1 MKKWMED
8 FSFFCKNKYYVLA
21 LSLTAVFSY
30 GFLVTHQTVG
40 IDDTPFAY
48 YFEEGLAAIVG
59 RWVLFLLNKV
69 IHISDFAPFLT
80 DLAGVLIFMAGVT
93 VWCVLLKR
101 IFRDRIPMY
110 GYILFSCLFLSNPL
124 ISEVYTYY
132 LHNGVAV
139 GYLFSGLSLSF
150 FMEGAERVGEAGGK
164 LCRNAVMIWLA
175 SAACLWIAMGCYES
189 FMIVYLVGVCIVLCS
204 FRIEQGRMGA
214 DRVNVLR
221 TLCAGAVTAVIGI
234 VLRSLMILA
243 VTKVFGLESLKE
255 EAVRRSVTEMAGWL
269 FESGA
274 FSELGMILKRVLVM
288 YGVFGYAYYPIAIY
302 VLACAAVILSSVWYG
317 IRRKDLWIPVLAA
330 GSIIAS
336 FLLVLVEGKATLYR
350 SAQFLPLFCAWG
362 LLLAIYAVQGVVKWA
377 KKRKAVKTA
386 CIINVVAAASLIVV
400 VWNQC
405 TDMNKWFYVDYLKY
419 EDAKNTMNQITYE
432 LEKGFDIS
440 KPVVFTGTYKIPK
453 SIIRDAYVDYG
464 TETYYKML
472 RLTSLVDEHLLEK
485 FNRDYG
491 VWVAQTPSLS
501 VLDWGR
507 YAFDNDEELIRFFS
521 MHGQELQAQQNTEV
535 YGAAEEFS
543 LGLPSFPREGAIV
556 DMGEYII
563 VHF

>member
-1 MKKWMED
+1 MKSWLED
-8 FSFFCKNKYYVLA
+8 FISFWKNKYYAIA

-48 YFEEGLAAIVG
+48 YFEDGLAAIVG
-59 RWVLFLLNKV
+59 RFVLFLLNKAA
-69 IHISDFAPFLT
+69 HISDFAPFLT
-80 DLAGVLIFMAGVT
+80 DLAGVLIFMAAVT

-110 GYILFSCLFLSNPL
+110 GYILFGCLFLSNPL
-124 ISEVYTYY
+124 VSEVFTYY
-132 LHNGVAV
+132 LHNGVAI
-139 GYLFSGLSLSF
+139 GYLFSGLGLCLF
-150 FMEGAERVGEAGGK
+150 WEGVNRWESKEGK
-164 LCRNAVMIWLA
+164 GIQRRLMSVWLG

-204 FRIEQGRMGA
+204 ARMNGKVKVFA
-214 DRVNVLR
+214 A
-221 TLCAGAVTAVIGI
+221 LCQAAFLAVAGI
-234 VLRSLMILA
+234 VLRSVTIVL
-243 VTKVFGLESLKE
+243 VTKAFGLEGLRD
-255 EAVRRSVTEMAGWL
+255 EAVQRSVTEMAGWM
-269 FESGA
+269 FQPGA
-274 FSELGMILKRVLVM
+274 FSELGMILKRVFVM

-302 VLACAAVILSSVWYG
+302 VWACGTAVIVSVWRG
-317 IRRKDLWIPVLAA
+317 ICRRDFWIPVLAV
-330 GSIIAS
+330 GGIIAS
-336 FLLVLVEGKATLYR
+336 FLLVFVEGKATLYR
-350 SAQFLPLFCAWG
+350 SAQFLPLFSAWG
-362 LLLAIYAVQGVVKWA
+362 LLLAVYGVHLFADWVKGRQAFRTARLVSVVMAVLLA
-377 KKRKAVKTA
+377 
-386 CIINVVAAASLIVV
+386 VV

-419 EDAKNTMNQITYE
+419 EDAKNTMNQIAYE
-432 LEKGFDIS
+432 LEKNYDTS
-440 KPVVFTGTYKIPK
+440 KPVVFTGTYQIPR
-453 SIIRDAYVDYG
+453 SIIADAYVEYG
-464 TETYYKML
+464 SETYYKML

-521 MHGQELQAQQNTEV
+521 MHGHELQPLLDTDA
-535 YGAAEEFS
+535 YGPAEEYS
-543 LGLPSFPREGAIV
+543 LELPSFPREGSIV